1 MCVCETNP
9 NRPSLQWNLTAPI
22 RAITVTKTQ
31 AAAPI
36 AAWMKLTLKRTLYGH
51 LGVMQVNQIAN
62 IHVEFSL
69 CVSFSLT
76 DERWKNVSGYDDS
89 QRGKEKNDL
98 FFFMKCKKRKK
109 IAFHSIN
116 IISHCMV
123 IGHWKCENNMQN
135 TVVFFPIR
143 IATESCTC
151 SRTCQWHFSLSWGF
165 ATSLQKHSHKA
176 RANARTLIDT
186 DGWLRPYL
194 PWLKIAESSIIFD
207 FIYLLDSIRFN
218 IQWLTYFIFTW
229 IGRSVGKF
237 LPFRICLI
245 KCPCALCRRLPLL
258 VKPGPIYLY
267 HPNRTHYAIKIRSK

>member
-1 MCVCETNP
+1 M
-9 NRPSLQWNLTAPI
+9 
-22 RAITVTKTQ
+22 
-31 AAAPI
+31 
-36 AAWMKLTLKRTLYGH
+36 YGH
-51 LGVMQVNQIAN
+51 WPLKM
-62 IHVEFSL
+62 
-69 CVSFSLT
+69 
-76 DERWKNVSGYDDS
+76 WKQYA
-89 QRGKEKNDL
+89 KYCC
-98 FFFMKCKKRKK
+98 FFP
-109 IAFHSIN
+109 H
-116 IISHCMV
+116 SHCNRIM
-123 IGHWKCENNMQN
+123 HMQSN
-135 TVVFFPIR
+135 LPMAFQFELRLRNFITK
-143 IATESCTC
+143 
-151 SRTCQWHFSLSWGF
+151 
-165 ATSLQKHSHKA
+165 KHNHKA

>member
-1 MCVCETNP
+1 M
-9 NRPSLQWNLTAPI
+9 
-22 RAITVTKTQ
+22 KT
-31 AAAPI
+31 I
-36 AAWMKLTLKRTLYGH
+36 CKIL
-51 LGVMQVNQIAN
+51 
-62 IHVEFSL
+62 
-69 CVSFSLT
+69 
-76 DERWKNVSGYDDS
+76 
-89 QRGKEKNDL
+89 L
-98 FFFMKCKKRKK
+98 FFSPFALQQNHAHAVELANGISVWVEASQFHYNKK
-109 IAFHSIN
+109 HN
-116 IISHCMV
+116 
-123 IGHWKCENNMQN
+123 
-135 TVVFFPIR
+135 
-143 IATESCTC
+143 
-151 SRTCQWHFSLSWGF
+151 
-165 ATSLQKHSHKA
+165 HKA

-218 IQWLTYFIFTW
+218 IQWLTYFIYTW